1 MGETGAPFLFEARR
15 RVPPPPT
22 TPPTLLDWLAAK
34 YPAAKRQTLRR
45 MAQAGRVTINGRA
58 ARNAKQVVG
67 GGDVVVVAD
76 DGRPGR
82 TPRATPAA
90 NDGRRRRQLDVVYE
104 DADVLVVDKPPGLL
118 TSTVPRERRPTLL
131 ALVRRHVETAAGPRG
146 AGARGSA
153 ARVSPPRVGLIHRLD
168 RDASGL
174 LVFSKTHQAYLSLK
188 RQLFERSVERVYSAV
203 VAGAPKPPR
212 GTIESRL
219 VERADGTVYS
229 TKRPG
234 EGERAI
240 SEYEVL
246 EQRDGRALV
255 RVTLQTGRKHQIRVH
270 LSERGWPIV
279 GDAVYG
285 AGGRKHRGAARTP
298 APAAAAPRLM
308 LAATKLSFTHPR
320 TGERLTFERA
330 ARREFAT
337 AFESAGCRGS
347 R

>member
-1 MGETGAPFLFEARR
+1 M
-15 RVPPPPT
+15 PPPPPI
-22 TPPTLLDWLAAK
+22 PPTLLDWLAAK

-45 MAQAGRVTINGRA
+45 MVQAGRVTINGGA
-58 ARNAKQVVG
+58 ARNAKQLVG
-67 GGDVVVVAD
+67 GGDIVVVTD
-76 DGRPGR
+76 DGRPR
-82 TPRATPAA
+82 RAGGATSAA
-90 NDGRRRRQLDVVYE
+90 NRIDRAPRLDIVYE

-131 ALVRRHVETAAGPRG
+131 ALVRRHVETAANSRGP
-146 AGARGSA
+146 A
-153 ARVSPPRVGLIHRLD
+153 ARVGLIHRLD

-174 LVFSKTHQAYLSLK
+174 LVFSKTHDAYLSLK
-188 RQLFERSVERVYSAV
+188 RQLFERSVERVYTAV
-203 VAGAPKPPR
+203 VTGVPKPPNGR
-212 GTIESRL
+212 FESRL

-229 TKRPG
+229 TRRPG
-234 EGERAI
+234 EGERAV

-246 EQRDGRALV
+246 DQHDGRALV

-285 AGGRKHRGAARTP
+285 AGRKRRGATP
-298 APAAAAPRLM
+298 APAAPRLM

-320 TGERLTFERA
+320 TGERLTFERPA
-330 ARREFAT
+330 PREFAA
-337 AFESAGCRGS
+337 AFESAGGPRS